1 MVSTAMENPYE
12 QVQVNILSRIVGNIE
27 KLNQSVTT
35 LNQELDSINTKNRNL
50 EIMGQ
55 ICENYHN
62 SIQFNLNATGNRKP
76 PL

>member
-1 MVSTAMENPYE
+1 MENPYE
-12 QVQVNILSRIVGNIE
+12 QVQVNVLSRIVGNIE

-35 LNQELDSINTKNRNL
+35 LNHELENINRKNTNL

-55 ICENYHN
+55 ICENYHK
-62 SIQFNLNATGNRKP
+62 SMQFNLEATNNKKP

>member
-1 MVSTAMENPYE
+1 MVEEMNNPYE
-12 QVQVNILSRIVGNIE
+12 QVQINILQRIVKNVE
-27 KLNQSVTT
+27 RLNQSVTT
-35 LNQELDSINTKNRNL
+35 LNQTLEDINRKNKNL

-62 SIQFNLNATGNRKP
+62 NIQFNLEASGNRKP